1 MSDDWL
7 QISGDSLEVAR
18 ATAFVTDPAAGGIAL
33 FVGTTRG
40 ETNAC
45 GQSLIALD
53 YEAYAEMAIV
63 QLRDLAARARARW
76 PVVKLALLHRIGRVG
91 LAEPSVVIA
100 VSTPHR
106 AEAFDACRWL
116 IDALKAEVTIWK
128 KEAWEEGDD
137 KVNG

>member
-1 MSDDWL
+1 MGDDWL
-7 QISGDSLEVAR
+7 EISREGLDVGR
-18 ATAFVTDPAAGGIAL
+18 ATAFVAHPAAGGLAV

-40 ETNAC
+40 ETNAG
-45 GQSLIALD
+45 GQALLALD
-53 YEAYAEMAIV
+53 YEAYEEMAIV

-76 PVVKLALLHRIGRVG
+76 PVVKVALLHRVGRVR

-106 AEAFDACRWL
+106 AQAFDACRWL

-128 KEAWEEGDD
+128 KEAWEDEGV
-137 KVNG
+137 KG